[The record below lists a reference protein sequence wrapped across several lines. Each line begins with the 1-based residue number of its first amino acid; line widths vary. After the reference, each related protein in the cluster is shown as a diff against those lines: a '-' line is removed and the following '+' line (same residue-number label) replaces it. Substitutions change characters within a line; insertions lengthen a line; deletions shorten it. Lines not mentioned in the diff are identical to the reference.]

1 MIFSPKVAILQQL
14 LKVILQNQA
23 LTYKTEYKVILENL
37 MKNILWIIL
46 RKMILK
52 YLTLRRDVW
61 TAWHI

>member
-37 MKNILWIIL
+37 MKNIL
-46 RKMILK
+46 
-52 YLTLRRDVW
+52 
-61 TAWHI
+61 

>member
-23 LTYKTEYKVILENL
+23 LTYKIEYKVILENL
-37 MKNILWIIL
+37 MKNILWINL

>member
-23 LTYKTEYKVILENL
+23 LTYKIEYKVILENL

>member
-23 LTYKTEYKVILENL
+23 LTYKIEYKVILENL
-37 MKNILWIIL
+37 MKNILWINL

-61 TAWHI
+61 TARHI